1 MIFIICLFLKIL
13 FQVPA
18 AVTNVIEEKSLK
30 LKNVTSGKGVN
41 LIYFLFWTSLF
52 QLITVGMFF
61 WADIIPGF
69 GNTKNISEFGKR

>member
-1 MIFIICLFLKIL
+1 MIFIICLSLRML

-18 AVTNVIEEKSLK
+18 AVMNVIEEKSLK

-52 QLITVGMFF
+52 QFITVGMFF

-69 GNTKNISEFGKR
+69 GNSKNISEFAER

>member
-1 MIFIICLFLKIL
+1 ML

-18 AVTNVIEEKSLK
+18 AVMNVIEEKSLK
-30 LKNVTSGKGVN
+30 LQDVTSRKRVN

-69 GNTKNISEFGKR
+69 GNTKNICEFGKR